1 MDIVEEFLELTRAVT
16 RLQIDP
22 HISTLH
28 TCQEKS
34 SHIFDGKDFRHESN
48 IRMVLS
54 IRVHAHVG
62 IPGECGHF
70 GAAILRVAF
79 PDTWT
84 TSTDACLNFVTGA
97 WVVQPP
103 TSCLSL
109 LWFLK
114 RPWL

>member
-1 MDIVEEFLELTRAVT
+1 
-16 RLQIDP
+16 
-22 HISTLH
+22 
-28 TCQEKS
+28 
-34 SHIFDGKDFRHESN
+34 
-48 IRMVLS
+48 MVLS